1 MHFKTLP
8 TMTVVQ
14 KLGDIMY
21 NFTLTISALNLTEKV
36 FFHYKLIFKASNLHR
51 FAIVIPM

>member
-1 MHFKTLP
+1 
-8 TMTVVQ
+8 MTVVQ